1 MQQEQQSL
9 ASLDSVSVCR
19 LFADRSV
26 RWQLISVI
34 VVSTGMQLSGIDAIW
49 YYTNTI
55 FENAGIARQSIQ
67 YTTVGTGAIEVL
79 AGLIGGLTIEKL
91 GRRPLLIGGFSFMGL
106 CSAGITVSLLFQAPW
121 IRYASVACVVGIIA
135 GFCIGPAGVPFLMT
149 AELFKQSH
157 RPAAYIVGGSLNW
170 LSNFTV
176 GFLFPFLQRSAGAY
190 CYLVFSVI
198 CCLVAAFAHFIIPET
213 RNKTFMEISQ
223 MFSGRPTAE
232 GQPQVRLRTFKGY
245 GTLANSNP
253 DFDSSQSYQE

>member
-79 AGLIGGLTIEKL
+79 AGLIG
-91 GRRPLLIGGFSFMGL
+91 
-106 CSAGITVSLLFQAPW
+106 
-121 IRYASVACVVGIIA
+121 VG
-135 GFCIGPAGVPFLMT
+135 PPRT
-149 AELFKQSH
+149 RSH
-157 RPAAYIVGGSLNW
+157 
-170 LSNFTV
+170 T
-176 GFLFPFLQRSAGAY
+176 
-190 CYLVFSVI
+190 YL
-198 CCLVAAFAHFIIPET
+198 H
-213 RNKTFMEISQ
+213 
-223 MFSGRPTAE
+223 
-232 GQPQVRLRTFKGY
+232 
-245 GTLANSNP
+245 
-253 DFDSSQSYQE
+253 